1 MISLN
6 FTMIIQVA
14 SFVFLMFVLKKLL
27 FGPLTRIM
35 DKRDSDVKGA
45 NERAGRLEKETQE
58 SQRAYTRQI
67 LDAKREGIALEAKME
82 SDAILDRA
90 RMVGAKRAEH
100 SEQIRKLREEL
111 DGQIQAEDAE
121 IEVRVQ
127 SCAEVIVERIMSG

>member
-1 MISLN
+1 MITIN
-6 FTMIIQVA
+6 FTLIIQVA
-14 SFVFLMFVLKKLL
+14 SFLFVMFVLKKL
-27 FGPLTRIM
+27 FFDPLTRIM

-67 LDAKREGIALEAKME
+67 LDSKREGIELEAKME
-82 SDAILDRA
+82 SGAILDRA
-90 RMVGAKRAEH
+90 RIVGARRGEH

-111 DGQIQAEDAE
+111 DGQIQAEEAE
-121 IEVRVQ
+121 IEDRVQ

>member
-14 SFVFLMFVLKKLL
+14 SFLFLMFVLKRLL

-82 SDAILDRA
+82 SETILDRA
-90 RMVGAKRAEH
+90 RIVSTRRAEH
-100 SEQIRKLREEL
+100 SEQIRKLREGL
-111 DGQIQAEDAE
+111 DGQIQAEEAE
-121 IEVRVQ
+121 IEDRVQ
-127 SCAEVIVERIMSG
+127 SCAEAIVERIMSG